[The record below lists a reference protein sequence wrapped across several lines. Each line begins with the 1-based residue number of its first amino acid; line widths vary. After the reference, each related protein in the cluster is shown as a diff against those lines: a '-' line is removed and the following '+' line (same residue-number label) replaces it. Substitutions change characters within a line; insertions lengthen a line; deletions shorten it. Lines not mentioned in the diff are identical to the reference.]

1 MILIWSCPG
10 NMPKIYMEKTTLLYQ
25 YHLTLDLFIYLFL
38 FLQMNFYVFVF
49 FAVNIDNFAF
59 FAVCIYII
67 CFSYLLNGH
76 YSMFVHVS

>member
-1 MILIWSCPG
+1 
-10 NMPKIYMEKTTLLYQ
+10 
-25 YHLTLDLFIYLFL
+25 
-38 FLQMNFYVFVF
+38 MNFYVFVF